1 MSYPPVLILII
12 EEGEGGRGEGMSD
25 FFVLWSDFLM
35 KSSTSYRNVH
45 SDNAEMKTRVW
56 WVSFAPELQCC
67 YFCEPSCLFYLS
79 FNFDFYVS
87 KIMHL

>member
-12 EEGEGGRGEGMSD
+12 EEGGGGGGASD

-45 SDNAEMKTRVW
+45 SDNAKMENENKGLRI
-56 WVSFAPELQCC
+56 
-67 YFCEPSCLFYLS
+67 
-79 FNFDFYVS
+79 
-87 KIMHL
+87 K

>member
-12 EEGEGGRGEGMSD
+12 EEGGGEGGASD

-45 SDNAEMKTRVW
+45 SDNAKMENENKGLRI
-56 WVSFAPELQCC
+56 
-67 YFCEPSCLFYLS
+67 
-79 FNFDFYVS
+79 
-87 KIMHL
+87 K

>member
-12 EEGEGGRGEGMSD
+12 EEGGGGGGASD

-45 SDNAEMKTRVW
+45 SDNAKMENENKGLV
-56 WVSFAPELQCC
+56 
-67 YFCEPSCLFYLS
+67 
-79 FNFDFYVS
+79 
-87 KIMHL
+87 

>member
-12 EEGEGGRGEGMSD
+12 EGGGGAGGASD

-45 SDNAEMKTRVW
+45 SDNAKMENENKSLRI
-56 WVSFAPELQCC
+56 
-67 YFCEPSCLFYLS
+67 
-79 FNFDFYVS
+79 
-87 KIMHL
+87 K

>member
-12 EEGEGGRGEGMSD
+12 EEGGGGGGASD

-45 SDNAEMKTRVW
+45 SDNAKMENENNGLRIK
-56 WVSFAPELQCC
+56 
-67 YFCEPSCLFYLS
+67 
-79 FNFDFYVS
+79 
-87 KIMHL
+87 

>member
-12 EEGEGGRGEGMSD
+12 EGGGVGGAGGGGGGGVGL

-45 SDNAEMKTRVW
+45 SDNAKMENENKSLRI
-56 WVSFAPELQCC
+56 
-67 YFCEPSCLFYLS
+67 
-79 FNFDFYVS
+79 
-87 KIMHL
+87 K

>member
-12 EEGEGGRGEGMSD
+12 EEGGGGGGASD

-45 SDNAEMKTRVW
+45 SDNAKME
-56 WVSFAPELQCC
+56 
-67 YFCEPSCLFYLS
+67 
-79 FNFDFYVS
+79 N
-87 KIMHL
+87 

>member
-12 EEGEGGRGEGMSD
+12 EEGGGGGGGASD

-45 SDNAEMKTRVW
+45 SDNAKMENENKGLRI
-56 WVSFAPELQCC
+56 
-67 YFCEPSCLFYLS
+67 
-79 FNFDFYVS
+79 
-87 KIMHL
+87 K

>member
-12 EEGEGGRGEGMSD
+12 EEVGGGGGASD

-45 SDNAEMKTRVW
+45 SDNAKMENENKGLRI
-56 WVSFAPELQCC
+56 
-67 YFCEPSCLFYLS
+67 
-79 FNFDFYVS
+79 
-87 KIMHL
+87 K

>member
-12 EEGEGGRGEGMSD
+12 EGGGGGGGAGAGGASD

-45 SDNAEMKTRVW
+45 SDNAKMENENKSLRI
-56 WVSFAPELQCC
+56 
-67 YFCEPSCLFYLS
+67 
-79 FNFDFYVS
+79 
-87 KIMHL
+87 K